1 MKKLEKIVEI
11 TGTLELLTGLHV
23 GAGKDEV
30 KIGGVDSPVIK
41 NPLTGEPYIPGSSLK
56 GKMRMLLE
64 LATGSYQF
72 DGDKPGEV
80 LTYSYYK
87 ENRERLPDPEAAKN
101 ILKLFGTSGSDYRD
115 FEKLPEKE
123 RREVAELAVTRLSF
137 SDLFLTEESRRKY
150 SEILE
155 KRLEEKTEVKINRIT
170 GTAYGG
176 ALNTKER
183 IPAGME
189 FGFRL
194 ILKVFD
200 CDDEKALLEMVKRGL
215 KLLEFDSLGGSGS
228 RGYGKVKVKELSFRE
243 INPLELGKE
252 KSGEEVSS

>member
-1 MKKLEKIVEI
+1 MKRLKKIVEI

-72 DGDKPGEV
+72 DGKDAGDV

-87 ENRERLPDPEAAKN
+87 AHKNDKERLPDPEAAKN
-101 ILKLFGTSGSDYRD
+101 ILKLFGTSGSDY
-115 FEKLPEKE
+115 KE
-123 RREVAELAVTRLSF
+123 IDEEAKELAITRLSF
-137 SDLFLTEESRRKY
+137 YDLFLTKESREKY
-150 SEILE
+150 NEILE

-194 ILKVFD
+194 ILKIFD

-228 RGYGKVKVKELSFRE
+228 RGYGKVKVRELSFRE

-252 KSGEEVSS
+252 KSGEEVSG

>member
-1 MKKLEKIVEI
+1 MKRLEKIIEI

-72 DGDKPGEV
+72 DGKNAGDV
-80 LTYSYYK
+80 LSYSYYRENK
-87 ENRERLPDPEAAKN
+87 EKLPDPEAAKN
-101 ILKLFGTSGSDYRD
+101 ILKLFGTSGSDY
-115 FEKLPEKE
+115 KE
-123 RREVAELAVTRLSF
+123 IDEEAKELAITRLSF
-137 SDLFLTEESRRKY
+137 YDLLLTAESRKKY

-155 KRLEEKTEVKINRIT
+155 KRLEEKTEVKINRLT

-189 FGFRL
+189 FNFRL

-200 CDDEKALLEMVKRGL
+200 CDDEEALKEMVKRGL
-215 KLLEFDSLGGSGS
+215 KLLELDSLGGSGS
-228 RGYGKVKVKELSFRE
+228 RGYGKVRIKELSFKE
-243 INPLELGKE
+243 INPLDLGKE
-252 KSGEEVSS
+252 KSGGEVSG